1 MKIVSIHCESVSLE
15 MESENGQTGL
25 KRVENFV
32 ERNNKIL
39 SPNHYLILLEKSKY
53 FFSSDDMNE
62 GTTLNT

>member
-1 MKIVSIHCESVSLE
+1 MKTVTKHYGFISLE
-15 MESENGQTGL
+15 MESENGDTGL

-62 GTTLNT
+62 GLTLKT

>member
-1 MKIVSIHCESVSLE
+1 MKTVTKHCGSISLE
-15 MESENGQTGL
+15 MESENGETGL

-53 FFSSDDMNE
+53 FFSLDDMNE
-62 GTTLNT
+62 GMTLKT

>member
-1 MKIVSIHCESVSLE
+1 
-15 MESENGQTGL
+15 MESENGETGL

-53 FFSSDDMNE
+53 FFGSDDVNE
-62 GTTLNT
+62 DLTLKT